1 MKTLVAIIILPL
13 AVILLQLAVGVSGA
27 LGYSIYKITFIVPP
41 LIYCRV
47 HRISLRDD
55 ILKLSNW
62 RRGLKRSCALGI
74 LAILI
79 FWGVYYALGDLLLD
93 KEMITA
99 KIETQFGVN
108 AATVFLVAPF
118 TILLNSFL
126 EEFFYR
132 GFAFGLLVK
141 KQRRLGYLL
150 PATVFTVQH
159 LLFIYHWVTPLPFCM
174 AVVGLFIFALVLEKM
189 YEKADSIVAPWLIHM
204 CGDLAMMSIALS
216 MLWG

>member
-126 EEFFYR
+126 
-132 GFAFGLLVK
+132 GNTL
-141 KQRRLGYLL
+141 
-150 PATVFTVQH
+150 
-159 LLFIYHWVTPLPFCM
+159 
-174 AVVGLFIFALVLEKM
+174 AV
-189 YEKADSIVAPWLIHM
+189 
-204 CGDLAMMSIALS
+204 
-216 MLWG
+216 